1 VCRGCSIYYGSFAF
15 TTSMVFFCFRR
26 FVDIIIIL
34 RPPPFFRK
42 YIYTYR
48 QIRTG
53 EKDNGIEPLD
63 AIPIHGYINGIAMGP
78 GGRFCVAAVGQEPRM
93 GRWDRV
99 PRAKNRFAIIRLHD
113 DVDESKK

>member
-1 VCRGCSIYYGSFAF
+1 
-15 TTSMVFFCFRR
+15 MVASLLLHRLLFFVLRR
-26 FVDIIIIL
+26 FVL
-34 RPPPFFRK
+34 QYYHLAFPTSFTRK

-48 QIRTG
+48 QIRIG

-78 GGRFCVAAVGQEPRM
+78 GGKFCVAAVGQEPRM